1 MLLLLDKSGS
11 MAGKPFEALKKGAQM
26 LSETAF
32 QNKEFQNFVTV
43 FYDTAAKEMV
53 CKEEKDLPKYK

>member
-1 MLLLLDKSGS
+1 
-11 MAGKPFEALKKGAQM
+11 M

-32 QNKEFQNFVTV
+32 QNKDFQNFVTV